1 MPQDSIP
8 LLFEIFANDIF
19 AFIEKTQICNPIYS
33 RDNDFHNIIQNL
45 KYDLDVLLKRTK
57 VNSVKTKILA
67 TSLRYL
73 QKKSRA
79 GAALIF

>member
-1 MPQDSIP
+1 MPQDSVP

-19 AFIEKTQICNPIYS
+19 TFIENTQICKPTYS
-33 RDNDFHNIIQNL
+33 RDNDCHNIIQNL

-57 VNSVKTKILA
+57 VNSVKTKILV